1 MRIFLF
7 LRYNFTLS
15 SFLMTDL
22 TKLIYKEDTGRE
34 FCLLKML
41 RIYGKVIS
49 MFRKM

>member
-1 MRIFLF
+1 MRIFLL

-22 TKLIYKEDTGRE
+22 TKLMYKENTGRE
-34 FCLLKML
+34 LFIKNVKDLRKM
-41 RIYGKVIS
+41 IC